1 MDRNR
6 WILLVKELR
15 AEHDVSIYAAERR
28 ALADPRWRRW
38 VDQQINTDARCRRM
52 ALHHLLH
59 NGTSSLIERDGERF
73 KVR

>member
-6 WILLVKELR
+6 WILLIKELR
-15 AEHDVSIYAAERR
+15 AEHNISILAAERI

-38 VDQQINTDARCRRM
+38 VDQQINTDMRCRRM
-52 ALHHLLH
+52 ALHHMRHNDVEALLE
-59 NGTSSLIERDGERF
+59 LDGERL

>member
-6 WILLVKELR
+6 WILLIKELR
-15 AEHDVSIYAAERR
+15 AEHNVSILAAERL

-38 VDQQINTDARCRRM
+38 VDQQINTDVRCRRL
-52 ALHHLLH
+52 ALHHIRH
-59 NGTSSLIERDGERF
+59 NGDEALIELEGGRL